1 MILPTIDEPDD
12 RFHAAPSTIPG
23 AGQGLFARVP
33 LRAGDRLIVV
43 GVRVRRDSAADRYTA
58 FADAYKLRAGD
69 DLVIPCGAAAVA
81 NDSSQPNLRKVVE
94 GEMVATGKVVHQ
106 TKRLFLAESVV
117 HVAET
122 VVARGNGTFMRSAT
136 RLDEQVG
143 YVK

>member
-81 NDSSQPNLRKVVE
+81 NHSSQPNLRKVVE
-94 GEMVATGKVVHQ
+94 GEMVYLEL
-106 TKRLFLAESVV
+106 RRD
-117 HVAET
+117 VAAGDELCFAYSDY
-122 VVARGNGTFMRSAT
+122 ARERVLG
-136 RLDEQVG
+136 
-143 YVK
+143 